1 MPSPVLEFSNVTLL
15 FDDVVAL
22 DNVSFCVE
30 TGASLV
36 ILGVTGSGKSVLLK
50 LSIGL
55 LRPDAGEIYLFG
67 EKIDDMPERDLLP
80 FRRQA
85 GMVFQESALFDSLTV
100 GENVAYPIVSQ
111 EEGAPPREE
120 VGARVRE
127 ALSFVELEEAIDK
140 LPSELSGGMR
150 RRVAIARAIVNR
162 PRLLLYDSP
171 TAGLDP
177 ITAHTIMTLVLKER
191 DTANVTSLLV
201 THRLQDAHLLAGFR
215 YDPARSGLVPAQR
228 DGAGAAGP
236 AAPRPAAG
244 QPQTQTRFLVLNK
257 GKLVFQGGEEEMNRH
272 PDPYVRKFTMKRG

>member
-1 MPSPVLEFSNVTLL
+1 MSFPVLEFSRVTLL

-22 DNVSFCVE
+22 QNVSFRLE
-30 TGASLV
+30 AGESLV
-36 ILGVTGSGKSVLLK
+36 ILGVAGSGKSVLLK

-67 EKIDDMPERDLLP
+67 ERIDDMPERDLLP

-85 GMVFQESALFDSLTV
+85 GMVFQEGALFDSLTV
-100 GENVAYPIVSQ
+100 GENVAYPLISA
-111 EEGAPPREE
+111 EGAPAPPAGE

-150 RRVAIARAIVNR
+150 RRVAIARAIANR

-177 ITAHTIMTLVLKER
+177 VTAHTIMTLVLKER
-191 DTANVTSLLV
+191 DTANVASLVV
-201 THRLQDAHLLAGFR
+201 THRLQDAHLLAAFR
-215 YDPARSGLVPAQR
+215 YDAARGALVPAAR
-228 DGAGAAGP
+228 NGARA
-236 AAPRPAAG
+236 
-244 QPQTQTRFLVLNK
+244 QTQTGFLVLNE
-257 GKLVFQGGEEEMNRH
+257 GKLVFQGGEEELNRH
-272 PDPYVRKFTMKRG
+272 PDPYVHKFAIRRG